1 MRGMDWVESAEA
13 IGEVDELLASVG
25 LGHGRRKTLAGTWQ
39 GGERRAK
46 GKEAGSQVPVNTTFQ
61 KRYSGDNLGAGT
73 VARSKKAA
81 GQPPSG
87 IGVVRAAGWERY
99 AWLRHGF
106 STRAR
111 GVSAVYSQGEGEGSL
126 NLGFTKEDEAANV
139 AENRRR
145 FLAEV
150 AGVPPS
156 QDRDPFDKLR
166 AGSSTSSGQVM
177 GHPAGLVTLRQVHS
191 GMVRVIGRAGVED
204 GAVSPTSQKRDVGH
218 PASDIRMGL
227 ARLETAD
234 GRAVLRGDGMMT
246 DVPGVMLGVQVADCV
261 PVLVADVRR
270 RAVAAFHAGWRG
282 TLARI
287 VERGIGR
294 MRLRY
299 GSRPEDLV
307 AVVGPAIGACCYSVG
322 EEVRNEFESQFG
334 YAAELFSEVY
344 DSDPVRDKYPL
355 LFLTAR
361 APGHSNIGPQIHLDL
376 WEANRRQLLDAG
388 LKAKRITVVGECTA
402 CARVGVGAGLGALK
416 YFSHRGESGFAGRMM
431 AVVGVQ

>member
-1 MRGMDWVESAEA
+1 MDWLESAEA
-13 IGEVDELLASVG
+13 IGQVDDLLASVG
-25 LGHGRRKTLAGTWQ
+25 LGHGSRKTLSGTWVD
-39 GGERRAK
+39 GERRGRKAIAAARPK
-46 GKEAGSQVPVNTTFQ
+46 A
-61 KRYSGDNLGAGT
+61 
-73 VARSKKAA
+73 VAEKA
-81 GQPPSG
+81 
-87 IGVVRAAGWERY
+87 GVVRAPAWEKY

-106 STRAR
+106 STRAG
-111 GVSAVYSQGEGEGSL
+111 GVSSVYDPGATRGSL
-126 NLGFTKEDEAANV
+126 NLGWTKEDDPAHA

-145 FLAEV
+145 FVREV
-150 AGVPPS
+150 AGADGVS
-156 QDRDPFDKLR
+156 
-166 AGSSTSSGQVM
+166 
-177 GHPAGLVTLRQVHS
+177 LVAIRQFHS
-191 GMVRVIGRAGVED
+191 GMVRVVEAGAGE
-204 GAVSPTSQKRDVGH
+204 
-218 PASDIRMGL
+218 L
-227 ARLETAD
+227 ATAD

-246 DVPGVMLGVQVADCV
+246 NVPGLMLGVQVADCV

-287 VERGIGR
+287 VERGIGT

-299 GSRPEDLV
+299 GSRPEDLL
-307 AVVGPAIGACCYSVG
+307 AVVGPSIGACCYSVG
-322 EEVRNEFESQFG
+322 EEVRFEFESQFA
-334 YAAELFSEVY
+334 YAPELFSEVY

-402 CARVGVGAGLGALK
+402 CARVGGRRK

-431 AVVGVQ
+431 GMIGVRS